1 MCTIVFLSK
10 TCLSF
15 IFLKYAFVLKLAYE
29 IPPLDVDNTE
39 EKNVL
44 DIFPSEILSL
54 FYLNKMFFILLY
66 SIVLV
71 IKNLYYSFN
80 IAVGFFFF
88 LKLCLQ

>member
-1 MCTIVFLSK
+1 M
-10 TCLSF
+10 
-15 IFLKYAFVLKLAYE
+15 
-29 IPPLDVDNTE
+29 
-39 EKNVL
+39 L

-88 LKLCLQ
+88 FKAMFAVN